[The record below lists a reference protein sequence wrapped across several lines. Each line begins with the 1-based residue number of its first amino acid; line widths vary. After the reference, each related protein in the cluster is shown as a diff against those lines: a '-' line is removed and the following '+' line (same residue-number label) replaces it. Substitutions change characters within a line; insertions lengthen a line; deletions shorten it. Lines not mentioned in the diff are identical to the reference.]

1 MVPADSQ
8 FVRYCLH
15 NCIAQRLSWLYVLR
29 DLLWQRRIGAPQ
41 NSMDGAHAV
50 ITSDQLATVAIRR
63 VIFHDVPRKTH
74 GQEPTLSEIE
84 TDVDNVRKG
93 HLRTK
98 LTRVLGSKS
107 AYPVQFNPNSSSPVP
122 SQVRFLTEA
131 HQSSA
136 KFVAAS
142 QQMAKYL
149 FEQHTGAVSPG
160 LLCVIDVAIGG
171 AKNATVL
178 MKLER
183 EEGAQLELTNSHG
196 KKTFAMSVLDNL
208 VLTDGTRLFKTAMF
222 VRVGTGEDDFESA
235 ACDNQ
240 LSVMSSDDLAK
251 FWMRFLGCMFVE
263 DPRVATHRFFES
275 AVRFVNEVVTDPVT
289 KADVYD
295 HLQSQLKASKKMFSP
310 KAFIEE
316 YVPDEYQK
324 QFRDHLQSEKV
335 SLNAFTK
342 DLADIQ
348 SALRRRA
355 YQTTKGAM
363 ISVPAEQT
371 DLVVVAKDKIT
382 VNDSLVKMK

>member
-1 MVPADSQ
+1 MIS
-8 FVRYCLH
+8 
-15 NCIAQRLSWLYVLR
+15 
-29 DLLWQRRIGAPQ
+29 
-41 NSMDGAHAV
+41 
-50 ITSDQLATVAIRR
+50 SDQLAAVAIRR
-63 VIFHDVPRKTH
+63 VIFHDVPRKVH

-84 TDVDNVRKG
+84 TDVDNTRKG
-93 HLRTK
+93 HLRVK
-98 LTRVLGSKS
+98 LIRMLGSKS
-107 AYPVQFNPNSSSPVP
+107 AYPVQFNPNSASPVP
-122 SQVRFLTEA
+122 DQVRLLTEA

-149 FEQHTGAVSPG
+149 FEQHNGAVSPG

-171 AKNATVL
+171 AQNAIVV

-183 EEGAQLELTNSHG
+183 EEGAQLQLTNSQG

-208 VLTDGTRLFKTAMF
+208 VLTDGTRLFKAAMF
-222 VRVGTGEDDFESA
+222 VRTGARGDDFESV
-235 ACDNQ
+235 ACDTQ

-275 AVRFVNEVVTDPVT
+275 AVRFVNTAVTDPVT
-289 KADVYD
+289 KADMYD
-295 HLQSQLKASKKMFSP
+295 HLQSQLKAAKKTFSP

-316 YVPDEYQK
+316 YVPNAYQK
-324 QFRDHLQSEKV
+324 QFQEHLKGEKV

-342 DLADIQ
+342 DLSDIQ

-355 YQTTKGAM
+355 YQTTRGAM
-363 ISVPAEQT
+363 ISVPSDQT
-371 DLVVVAKDKIT
+371 DLVVVAADKIT